1 MQCNSKRHQSDAYV
15 NRQTIKNQHRW
26 TTNPEHSTKSQHWPS
41 PTILVHKHTCN
52 NPTFLNEAKHL
63 LIKIALFFKSIVL
76 MKQHIVARSKVS
88 WINRPNQIGKV
99 EAYRLCTRRVWNIH
113 AFACVCACAGM
124 LSKRVFDRCMRG
136 PELKSWKTAC
146 VVVIGREVTALTDSS
161 GANSDQ
167 GHDWWKQRVGWRRG
181 TPANLGWGGNDN
193 GPKKEMKRT
202 AAFRK
207 HAVRRIWLQKRK

>member
-1 MQCNSKRHQSDAYV
+1 MDHQPWIL
-15 NRQTIKNQHRW
+15 NKM
-26 TTNPEHSTKSQHWPS
+26 TTMSI

-52 NPTFLNEAKHL
+52 NPTFLNEAKHV
-63 LIKIALFFKSIVL
+63 LIKIALFFKPIVL
-76 MKQHIVARSKVS
+76 MRQHIVARSKKSVE
-88 WINRPNQIGKV
+88 WNWPNQIGKV
-99 EAYRLCTRRVWNIH
+99 ETCRLHTRRVWNIR
-113 AFACVCACAGM
+113 ACACVCVWVGM
-124 LSKRVFDRCMRG
+124 SFMHVFDRCMRG

-167 GHDWWKQRVGWRRG
+167 GHDWWKQRVGWQRG
-181 TPANLGWGGNDN
+181 TPGSLGWGGNN
-193 GPKKEMKRT
+193 NWPKKEMKLI